1 MKIALIC
8 FTARGY
14 ETERRAAAFL
24 KDEGHEVCAFLK
36 GRYAEEAADIDGT
49 IPEPTADGVSDSW
62 NRAAGVVPDSG
73 YPVTTVPEGGLV
85 SWAGERFADSQA
97 ILFIGA
103 CGIAVRAAAPFV
115 RDKFTDPAV
124 LVIDET
130 ARFVIP
136 LLSGHV
142 GGANELALRLAGVLS
157 AEAVITTATDRNGVF
172 AVDTFAAKRGLMIAD
187 RLLAKRVSAALLAGE
202 PVGFFSDFPID
213 EEKIS
218 GASRLGG
225 LRFGQVCGINIRITA
240 EDSACMENGDE
251 ENAVLRLIPRC
262 TAVGLGCRRGTDAET
277 IRQVFSEALRR
288 HHIDIRSVFS
298 LASIDLKKEESGLLE
313 LAASLSV
320 PFQTKNAGELLA
332 VPGEYSDSDFV
343 RQTTGVGNVCE
354 RAAMAACLERKAD
367 AKLLFPKYAR
377 GGVTVAAACFMPAL

>member
-24 KDEGHEVCAFLK
+24 TDEGHEVCAFLK

-49 IPEPTADGVSDSW
+49 ISEPTAGDASDSW
-62 NRAAGVVPDSG
+62 NRAAGEVPDSG
-73 YPVTTVPEGGLV
+73 YPVITVPEGGLV
-85 SWAGERFADSQA
+85 SWAGECFADSQA

-103 CGIAVRAAAPFV
+103 CGIAVRAVAPFV

-142 GGANELALRLAGVLS
+142 GGANELALRLAGALS
-157 AEAVITTATDRNGVF
+157 AESVITTATDRNGVF
-172 AVDTFAAKRGLMIAD
+172 AVDTFAAKRGLIIAD

-202 PVGFFSDFPID
+202 PVGFFSDFPIA
-213 EEKIS
+213 EEKIA

-240 EDSACMENGDE
+240 ADSACMENGSE

-277 IRQVFSEALRR
+277 IRRVFLEALRG
-288 HHIDIRSVFS
+288 HHIDIRSIFT

-320 PFQTKNAGELLA
+320 PFQTKNAGGLLA

-377 GGVTVAAACFMPAL
+377 NGVTVAAACFMPAL